1 MHWRSPALP
10 PSGESLPTPD
20 VSFRLALGV
29 YAAALFAP
37 ALAAVAAGALTPGP
51 AGTYVVF
58 VGVTTLVLVGVGV
71 AAGRVRGIAER
82 IGAGP
87 VSWALPLGGLL
98 ASAAYVAVTFADGLI
113 SGTLTALGAF
123 TAGLGV
129 LIGLLVRRMARSR
142 YAAVL
147 VADAETVAEWTAG
160 WPKRRRLRVGVV
172 AAALV
177 FFGLTAFIGGVLPGG
192 AVVEAVGAVAYVVGV
207 GLIGTGN
214 ERTYRVTERG
224 LERSNQFGRWL
235 IDWND
240 VVGVGTTDTEL
251 LIRRR
256 QWYRPA
262 IRCSL
267 DDIDDAEAAR
277 DALRRY
283 TPRTQ
288 ETDDG
293 PGSQR

>member
-10 PSGESLPTPD
+10 SSGESLPTPD

-37 ALAAVAAGALTPGP
+37 ALAAVAAVALTPGP
-51 AGTYVVF
+51 AGTYVVL

-82 IGAGP
+82 LGAGP
-87 VSWALPLGGLL
+87 IAWALPLSGLL
-98 ASAAYVAVTFADGLI
+98 ASGAYVAVTFADGPL
-113 SGTLTALGAF
+113 SGTLTALGAV

-129 LIGLLVRRMARSR
+129 MVGLLVRRMARSR

-147 VADAETVAEWTAG
+147 VADAETVTEWTAG
-160 WPKRRRLRVGVV
+160 WPEWRRLRVGVV
-172 AAALV
+172 AAALL
-177 FFGLTAFIGGVLPGG
+177 FFGLAAFVGELLPGG
-192 AVVEAVGAVAYVVGV
+192 VVVEAVGAVAYVVGAA
-207 GLIGTGN
+207 LIGTGN

-240 VVGVGTTDTEL
+240 VVGVETTDTEL

-256 QWYRPA
+256 QWYRPTLRCDLA
-262 IRCSL
+262 DIEDPEAVREAVTIRL
-267 DDIDDAEAAR
+267 D
-277 DALRRY
+277 
-283 TPRTQ
+283 
-288 ETDDG
+288 
-293 PGSQR
+293 